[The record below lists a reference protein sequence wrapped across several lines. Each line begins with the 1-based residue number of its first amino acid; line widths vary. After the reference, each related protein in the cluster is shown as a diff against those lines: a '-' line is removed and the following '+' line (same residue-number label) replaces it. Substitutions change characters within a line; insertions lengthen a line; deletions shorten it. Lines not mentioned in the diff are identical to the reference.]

1 VEEVLK
7 RFVVGL
13 ALVLGLLG
21 FAGGTAQADDHVLTE
36 RVLGKEDAPV
46 TIIEYASLTC
56 SHCATFHQKT
66 LPVIKK
72 KYIETGKVKMIF
84 RDFPFDRLGLAAAQL
99 ARCVPEKRYFG
110 FLDVLFSQQESW
122 ARASDPL
129 GALMKLARL
138 AGLSKGAADACLA
151 NQNLVD
157 EILKRRVFAEKQW
170 KINSTPSFIVGD
182 KKVVGNVPFAEFEE
196 AIEAASK

>member
-1 VEEVLK
+1 LK

>member
-1 VEEVLK
+1 MK

>member
-1 VEEVLK
+1 LK

-13 ALVLGLLG
+13 ALAFGLLG
-21 FAGGTAQADDHVLTE
+21 FVGGTALADNHVLTE

-56 SHCATFHQKT
+56 SHCATFHQKI

-72 KYIETGKVKMIF
+72 KYVETGKVKIIY
-84 RDFPFDRLGLAAAQL
+84 RDFPFDRLGLAASQL

-122 ARASDPL
+122 ARDSDPL

-151 NQNLVD
+151 NQDLVD
-157 EILKRRVFAEKQW
+157 EILQRRVFAEKQW

-182 KKVVGNVPFAEFEE
+182 KKVVGAVPFAEFEE